1 VLNVAPRVTALR
13 ARRGGRVLVQI
24 DGHDWRELPADVV
37 VRARLTPGTELDR
50 PRLREVA
57 RERRRTRSL
66 AAAGRVLRVR
76 DLPAATLDKRLERRG
91 IAAADRA
98 GALSTLQ
105 AAGVVD
111 DARFAHNRAL
121 ALAGR
126 CLGDAAIR
134 FDLEEYG
141 IAPDLVDDAL
151 AGVEPEA
158 ARAARIVATRGRSIT
173 TARFLAR
180 KGFGE
185 DAVESAAGE
194 VLG

>member
-1 VLNVAPRVTALR
+1 
-13 ARRGGRVLVQI
+13 VLVQI
-24 DGHDWRELPADVV
+24 DGHDWREFPTDVV

-57 RERRRTRSL
+57 RERRRTRTL

-76 DLPAATLDKRLERRG
+76 DLPARALDVRLERRG
-91 IAAADRA
+91 FAPADRA
-98 GALSTLQ
+98 GTLATLQ
-105 AAGVVD
+105 GAGVLD
-111 DARFAHNRAL
+111 DARFARNRAL

-134 FDLEEYG
+134 FDLDEHG
-141 IAPDLVDDAL
+141 VAPDLVEEAL
-151 AGVEPEA
+151 AGLEPECM
-158 ARAARIVATRGRSIT
+158 RAERIVAVRGRSIA

-180 KGFGE
+180 KGFAE

>member
-1 VLNVAPRVTALR
+1 M
-13 ARRGGRVLVQI
+13 LVQI
-24 DGHDWRELPADVV
+24 DGHDWRVLPADVV

-57 RERRRTRSL
+57 RERRRTNAL
-66 AAAGRVLRVR
+66 AAASRVLRTR
-76 DLPAATLDKRLERRG
+76 DLSTRALDARLERRG
-91 IAAADRA
+91 VGAADRA
-98 GALSTLQ
+98 GTLAALHD
-105 AAGVVD
+105 AGLVD
-111 DARFAHNRAL
+111 DVRFASNRAL

-134 FDLEEYG
+134 FDLERYG
-141 IAPDLVDDAL
+141 VATNVVKAAL
-151 AGVEPEA
+151 AGLEPEA
-158 ARAARIVATRGRSIT
+158 ARAERIVASRGRSPA

>member
-1 VLNVAPRVTALR
+1 VAPRVTALR
-13 ARRGGRVLVQI
+13 ARAGGRVLVQL
-24 DGHDWRELPADVV
+24 DGADWRVLPADVV

-57 RERRRTRSL
+57 RERRRAAALS
-66 AAAGRVLRVR
+66 AAGRMIRHR
-76 DLPAATLDKRLERRG
+76 DLPARALDARLERRG
-91 IAAADRA
+91 VAAAERA
-98 GALSTLQ
+98 SAVSTLRG
-105 AAGVVD
+105 AGVVD

-126 CLGDAAIR
+126 CLGDGAIR
-134 FDLEEYG
+134 FDLEGYG
-141 IAPDLVDDAL
+141 VEREVIEAAL
-151 AGVEPEA
+151 AGLEQERV
-158 ARAARIVATRGRSIT
+158 RAERIVASRGRSPA

-185 DAVESAAGE
+185 DAVEAAAGE

>member
-1 VLNVAPRVTALR
+1 
-13 ARRGGRVLVQI
+13 VLVQL
-24 DGHDWRELPADVV
+24 DGSDWRVLPADVV

-57 RERRRTRSL
+57 RERRRTAAL
-66 AAAGRVLRVR
+66 AAAGNVLRVR
-76 DLPAATLDKRLERRG
+76 DLPARALDTRLERRG
-91 IAAADRA
+91 IGASDRA
-98 GALSTLQ
+98 KALSTLQ
-105 AAGVVD
+105 GSGLVD

-134 FDLEEYG
+134 FDLGRYGVDPDQIEE
-141 IAPDLVDDAL
+141 AVAAL
-151 AGVEPEA
+151 EPESV
-158 ARAARIVATRGRSIT
+158 RAERIVVSRGRSPA

-185 DAVESAAGE
+185 DTVESASGE

>member
-1 VLNVAPRVTALR
+1 
-13 ARRGGRVLVQI
+13 VLVQI
-24 DGHDWRELPADVV
+24 DGHDWRVLPADVV

-57 RERRRTRSL
+57 RERRRTRAL
-66 AAAGRVLRVR
+66 AAAGRLLRTR
-76 DLPAATLDKRLERRG
+76 DLPARALDSRLERRG
-91 IAAADRA
+91 VAAADRA
-98 GALSTLQ
+98 GAV
-105 AAGVVD
+105 AALESAGLVD
-111 DARFAHNRAL
+111 DVRFARNRAL

-134 FDLEEYG
+134 YDLEEYG
-141 IAPDLVDDAL
+141 VAPELVEEAL
-151 AGVEPEA
+151 GGLEPEA
-158 ARAARIVATRGRSIT
+158 ARAERIVASRGRSPA

-194 VLG
+194 MLG

>member
-1 VLNVAPRVTALR
+1 VTALR
-13 ARRGGRVLVQI
+13 ARRGGGVLVQI
-24 DGHDWRELPADVV
+24 DGNDWRVLPADVV

-57 RERRRTRSL
+57 RERRRTEAL
-66 AAAGRVLRVR
+66 AAAGRVLRHR
-76 DLPAATLDKRLERRG
+76 DLPARALDARLAQRG
-91 IAAADRA
+91 IAAADRQ
-98 GALSTLQ
+98 GALSALRD
-105 AAGVVD
+105 AGLVD

-134 FDLEEYG
+134 FDLERHGVPPEQ
-141 IAPDLVDDAL
+141 VEEAL
-151 AGVEPEA
+151 GGLDPEA
-158 ARAARIVATRGRSIT
+158 LRGERIVASRGRSPA

-185 DAVESAAGE
+185 EAVEAAAGE

>member
-1 VLNVAPRVTALR
+1 VTALR
-13 ARRGGRVLVQI
+13 ARRGGGVLVQI
-24 DGHDWRELPADVV
+24 DGNDWRVLPADVI

-57 RERRRTRSL
+57 RARRRTEAL
-66 AAAGRVLRVR
+66 AAAGRVLRHR
-76 DLPAATLDKRLERRG
+76 DLPARALDARLAQRG
-91 IAAADRA
+91 IAAADRE
-98 GALSTLQ
+98 GALSALQ
-105 AAGVVD
+105 DAGLVD

-134 FDLEEYG
+134 FDLERHGVPPEQ
-141 IAPDLVDDAL
+141 VEEAL
-151 AGVEPEA
+151 GGLDPEA
-158 ARAARIVATRGRSIT
+158 LRGERIVASRGRSPA

-185 DAVESAAGE
+185 EAVEAAAGE

>member
-1 VLNVAPRVTALR
+1 
-13 ARRGGRVLVQI
+13 VLVQI
-24 DGHDWRELPADVV
+24 DGSDWRVLPADVV

-57 RERRRTRSL
+57 RARRRTEAL
-66 AAAGRVLRVR
+66 AAAGRLLRVR
-76 DLPAATLDKRLERRG
+76 DLPAAALDARLERRG
-91 IAAADRA
+91 VAPSERA
-98 GALSTLQ
+98 GAVSALQ
-105 AAGVVD
+105 DVGLVD
-111 DARFAHNRAL
+111 DVRFAHNRAL

-134 FDLEEYG
+134 ADLEGYG
-141 IAPDLVDDAL
+141 VGAELAEEVL
-151 AGVEPEA
+151 AGLEPEA
-158 ARAARIVATRGRSIT
+158 ERAERIVASRGKSVA

-185 DAVESAAGE
+185 DVVESAAGE

>member
-1 VLNVAPRVTALR
+1 
-13 ARRGGRVLVQI
+13 VLVQI
-24 DGHDWRELPADVV
+24 DGADWRVLPADVV

-57 RERRRTRSL
+57 RERRRAQALT
-66 AAAGRVLRVR
+66 AAGRALRVR
-76 DLPAATLDKRLERRG
+76 DLPARALDVRLERRG

-98 GALSTLQ
+98 GALSALQ
-105 AAGVVD
+105 SAGLVD
-111 DARFAHNRAL
+111 DERFARNRAL

-134 FDLEEYG
+134 FDLERNGVAQPLVEEA
-141 IAPDLVDDAL
+141 IAGL
-151 AGVEPEA
+151 EPEA
-158 ARAARIVATRGRSIT
+158 ERADRIVASRGRSHT

>member
-1 VLNVAPRVTALR
+1 VAPRVTALR
-13 ARRGGRVLVQI
+13 ARRGGRVLVQL
-24 DGHDWRELPADVV
+24 DGNDWRVLPADVV

-57 RERRRTRSL
+57 RERRRTEAL
-66 AAAGRVLRVR
+66 AASGRVLRVR
-76 DLPAATLDKRLERRG
+76 DLPARALDARLERKG
-91 IAAADRA
+91 IRAADRA
-98 GALSTLQ
+98 GTLSALES
-105 AAGVVD
+105 AGLVD
-111 DARFAHNRAL
+111 DERFARNRAL

-134 FDLEEYG
+134 FDLESYG
-141 IAPDLVDDAL
+141 VAPEQIDDAVGAL
-151 AGVEPEA
+151 EPEA
-158 ARAARIVATRGRSIT
+158 ARAARIVASRGRSPA
-173 TARFLAR
+173 TARFLTR

>member
-1 VLNVAPRVTALR
+1 MAPRVTALR
-13 ARRGGRVLVQI
+13 ARRGGRVLVQV
-24 DGHDWRELPADVV
+24 DGDDWRVLPADVV

-50 PRLREVA
+50 TRLREVA
-57 RERRRTRSL
+57 RERRRTEAL
-66 AAAGRVLRVR
+66 AAAGRLLRVR
-76 DLPAATLDKRLERRG
+76 DLPAGALDGRLERRG

-98 GALSTLQ
+98 GALSALEG
-105 AAGVVD
+105 AGLVD
-111 DARFAHNRAL
+111 DERFARNRAL

-126 CLGDAAIR
+126 CLGDTAIR
-134 FDLEEYG
+134 FDLERYG
-141 IAPDLVDDAL
+141 VAPELVEGAL
-151 AGVEPEA
+151 AELEPEA
-158 ARAARIVATRGRSIT
+158 ARAERIVASRGRSPA

>member
-1 VLNVAPRVTALR
+1 MAPRVTALR

-76 DLPAATLDKRLERRG
+76 DLPADALDKRLERRG

-105 AAGVVD
+105 AAGVLD
-111 DARFAHNRAL
+111 DARFARNRAL

-141 IAPDLVDDAL
+141 VAADLVEDAL
-151 AGVEPEA
+151 AALEPESV
-158 ARAARIVATRGRSIT
+158 RAARIVAMRGRSIA
-173 TARFLAR
+173 TARLLAR
-180 KGFGE
+180 KGFCE
-185 DAVESAAGE
+185 DVVESAVGE